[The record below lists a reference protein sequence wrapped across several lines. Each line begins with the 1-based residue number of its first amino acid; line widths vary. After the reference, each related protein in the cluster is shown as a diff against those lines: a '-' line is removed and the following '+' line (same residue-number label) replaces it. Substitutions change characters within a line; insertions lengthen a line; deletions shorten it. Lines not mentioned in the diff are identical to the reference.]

1 MLHRQIIRDLLHGNP
16 AQRDDARAAALAIA
30 PMVDIDEIVFAP
42 DGRCDVTLACGHR
55 LAAVRLFDSDDR
67 HPCTECI
74 GVPAALVLTDRPV
87 LVAHILDEDDV

>member
-16 AQRDDARAAALAIA
+16 AQRDDARAAALAFA
-30 PMVDIDEIVFAP
+30 PMVDIDEILYGP

-55 LAAVRLFDSDDR
+55 LAAVRLLDGER
-67 HPCTECI
+67 HPCTDCI